1 MGGETIGVFVVV
13 YYMILGTNTQ
23 TTGELF
29 VTFVFSFLEL
39 ICRIFIFGLQW
50 FMFYRGFGKRQMQ
63 KLSRISVGNP
73 FREDSQHS
81 KVSLQKNSRFF
92 CFSKILF
99 LIKR

>member
-1 MGGETIGVFVVV
+1 
-13 YYMILGTNTQ
+13 
-23 TTGELF
+23 

-50 FMFYRGFGKRQMQ
+50 FMFFRGFLQ

-73 FREDSQHS
+73 FREDSQHT